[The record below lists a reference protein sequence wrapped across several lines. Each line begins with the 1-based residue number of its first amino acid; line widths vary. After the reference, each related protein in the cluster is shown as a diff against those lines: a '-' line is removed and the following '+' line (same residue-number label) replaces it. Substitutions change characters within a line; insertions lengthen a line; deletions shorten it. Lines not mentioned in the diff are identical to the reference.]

1 MTREH
6 VFGGDRTLSPV
17 RTGHASRTLVRPPAR
32 PGGKTEDRPGTVA
45 PRHHESLSAAE
56 DLPSSPGLIQ
66 VGDLPGRL
74 SLNLLVRLGIVT
86 VLDPATCYRNDDAE
100 GIFGRASIIL
110 PLLPFGAAACGSLAL
125 WIWLNGTFPET
136 LDVISNSHF
145 RAPVLGR
152 PLRPHNRKLNP
163 QYLMRLGR
171 LWVTSPLWTACDLA
185 CEEQQALS
193 RGEARQERIHE
204 LMDRYQVSCSD
215 CLDLLAAN
223 PRWPGHATGIK
234 TITGLKAFF

>member
-6 VFGGDRTLSPV
+6 VFGGDLTLSPV
-17 RTGHASRTLVRPPAR
+17 RTGHGPRTLVRASAR
-32 PGGKTEDRPGTVA
+32 SGGRWGGRQRTA
-45 PRHHESLSAAE
+45 PRPCGPLPRTE
-56 DLPSSPGLIQ
+56 DLPPLPGLIQ

-74 SLNLLVRLGIVT
+74 SLNLLVRLAIVT
-86 VLDPATCYRNDDAE
+86 ILDPSTCYRNEDTK

-110 PLLPFGAAACGSLAL
+110 PMLPFGAAACGSVAL
-125 WIWLNGTFPET
+125 WIWLNGRFPEA

-163 QYLMRLGR
+163 QHLMRLGK

-185 CEEQQALS
+185 CEEPAQC

-204 LMDRYQVSCSD
+204 LMVRYQVSCSD
-215 CLDLLAAN
+215 CLDLLADN
-223 PRWPGHATGIK
+223 PRWPGHATGIQ
-234 TITGLKAFF
+234 TITGIRAFF